1 VLPARG
7 RRVGGDAASKGT
19 RLSGG
24 GGGGGGVA
32 SKEGRGRWWGRG
44 PPPVARGGQRRLEGG
59 RKKKMSNL
67 ALYHVRNPNPR
78 IGCGDVLIDLE
89 LGQTHY
95 RGGERVIT
103 QGEPLTLTSILT
115 V

>member
-1 VLPARG
+1 
-7 RRVGGDAASKGT
+7 
-19 RLSGG
+19 
-24 GGGGGGVA
+24 
-32 SKEGRGRWWGRG
+32 
-44 PPPVARGGQRRLEGG
+44 
-59 RKKKMSNL
+59 MSNL